1 MMLNKIWIYS
11 WAYLF
16 ISLELLDKAWE
27 KLTEIM
33 DSKTFAGVV
42 FAADAVI
49 LLRILG
55 VW

>member
-1 MMLNKIWIYS
+1 MLNKIWIYS
-11 WAYLF
+11 WAYLYIF
-16 ISLELLDKAWE
+16 LGLLDAAWE
-27 KLTEIM
+27 KLAKIV

-42 FAADAVI
+42 FAADAAI

>member
-1 MMLNKIWIYS
+1 MLTKIWVYS

-16 ISLELLDKAWE
+16 IGLELLDKAWE
-27 KLTEIM
+27 KLAKIV

-42 FAADAVI
+42 FAADAAIV
-49 LLRILG
+49 LRIFG